1 MTCILRTRV
10 SAALALALAA
20 AATLCW
26 TEHAA
31 AQAYPAR
38 PVKLVLTV
46 PPGGGMDTTARA
58 LAARLSQGLGQPVV
72 VENKA
77 GASGLI
83 GTDYVAKAPADGYTL
98 LFMGSSLPMF
108 EASQLVHGRK
118 LPFESGRD
126 FAPVSLLAQAPFV
139 LAVRADSPWRT
150 AAEFVAAARARPG
163 AITYVSSGPG
173 RTDHVAGA
181 LFAAAAG
188 LELLHV
194 PYKGLGPALQAIIA
208 GQADVVF
215 GALPAIT
222 PHVASGRLKILGV
235 VQGQRVSILP
245 DVPTLAEAVPLPGYE
260 VASWIGVMAPRGTP
274 APVVQRLN
282 QEIVRLAREPEF
294 ARTALRAS
302 GLEPVGSTPEQLGAA
317 LRFELDKYTRVFR
330 QSPIAVE

>member
-1 MTCILRTRV
+1 MVSKLKTLARASLAILTAGIV
-10 SAALALALAA
+10 LFWAAP
-20 AATLCW
+20 AT
-26 TEHAA
+26 
-31 AQAYPAR
+31 AQTYPSR
-38 PVKLVLTV
+38 PIKLVLTV

-58 LAARLSQGLGQPVV
+58 LAVRLSQGLGQPVV

-108 EASQLVHGRK
+108 EASQRVNGRK
-118 LPFESGRD
+118 LPFDSGRD
-126 FAPVSLLAQAPFV
+126 FAAVAMLAQAPFV

-150 AAEFVAAARARPG
+150 PAEFVAAARARPG

-181 LFAAAAG
+181 LFATATNVD
-188 LELLHV
+188 LLHV

-235 VQGQRVSILP
+235 VQGQRVSVLP

-260 VASWIGVMAPRGTP
+260 VASWIGVIAPRGTP
-274 APVVQRLN
+274 PAIVQRLN
-282 QEIVRLAREPEF
+282 QEIVRLARDPEF
-294 ARTALRAS
+294 ARTSLRAS
-302 GLEPVGSTPEQLGAA
+302 GLEPVGSTPEQLDAA
-317 LRFELDKYTRVFR
+317 MRFELDKYTRVFR
-330 QSPIAVE
+330 QNPIAVE